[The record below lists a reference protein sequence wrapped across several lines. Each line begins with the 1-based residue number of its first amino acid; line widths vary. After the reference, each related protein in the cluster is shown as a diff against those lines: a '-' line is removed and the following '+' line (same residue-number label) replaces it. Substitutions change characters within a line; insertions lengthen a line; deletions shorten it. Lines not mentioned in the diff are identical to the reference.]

1 MAWSWFS
8 VCFLALLSS
17 EVVPGEAQTPSWI
30 SGNLQGMMFSVMN
43 GGNVHF
49 RSDNPANITGLT
61 VCLRVLTKQ
70 QSYGIQLTLENQT
83 DFVRLDG
90 FPNSMHRL
98 YVSGSSVSF
107 DWYFSVASYVE
118 RWPWKN
124 RCFTWESSSGM
135 AQLWLDGTMSVRKGV
150 ARGQVF
156 SGQVELSLYQFEG
169 QLSDVYV
176 WDRALSVQELFNFL
190 YYNYNFPPSSIL
202 NWQWIQYSTSGYTVL
217 EPKLVRPSSV
227 KTHRRKKQKKDQALR
242 RRIF

>member
-43 GGNVHF
+43 GGNVRF

-70 QSYGIQLTLENQT
+70 QSY
-83 DFVRLDG
+83 
-90 FPNSMHRL
+90 
-98 YVSGSSVSF
+98 
-107 DWYFSVASYVE
+107 VASYVE

>member
-1 MAWSWFS
+1 MKNGKSHGTQYL
-8 VCFLALLSS
+8 FLSRWHLAC
-17 EVVPGEAQTPSWI
+17 QY
-30 SGNLQGMMFSVMN
+30 LQGMMFSVMN
-43 GGNVHF
+43 GGNVRF
-49 RSDNPANITGLT
+49 RSDNPSNFTGLT
-61 VCLRVLTKQ
+61 VCLRVLTEQ
-70 QSYGIQLTLENQT
+70 QHYSVQLNFKNQT
-83 DFVRLDG
+83 NFVRLDVYDV
-90 FPNSMHRL
+90 NYVL
-98 YVSGSSVSF
+98 YVSDSSVRFEKSLM
-107 DWYFSVASYVE
+107 VL

-150 ARGQVF
+150 ARGQVMTSVF